1 MTGRRAG
8 YTTTTRTSAAKTI
21 STAAFTSAPIPTVSG
36 TTTVGRV
43 LTANAGTWKPAATLT
58 YRWKRAGTAITG
70 ATGRSYTLTP
80 ADAGTAITV
89 SVTGRRAG
97 YTTTTRTSADV
108 AVPGPPESG
117 PVVHVTADIT
127 ADTDWDPA
135 AQTVY
140 LVEGS
145 VAVLGGATLRIGPN
159 AVIKAAASG
168 AIRVEGGL
176 VVEGVAGS
184 PVVFTSLVDDSVGGD
199 TNGDGDATAPPSDA
213 SGSSWSGV
221 HVLDGGSATVRFAE
235 VRYAS
240 YGIATVDERG
250 YSSPRANVVDL
261 SHVTMVQSPIRIS
274 VDRSGSNAGTAT
286 VRVED
291 CTVRDTSGDG
301 ISVTA
306 TGVPVGSGTQ
316 IPVPV
321 VQNNTVT
328 GAGGVAVDVRGDK
341 LDGALLRGNSGSGNQ
356 VNAISVTGTLVTDTT
371 IPLGGLPLALN
382 GRSSAWRYL
391 TVASGVTLRVEQGA
405 VIKSLA
411 GGLRVE
417 GGLVVEGVAGS
428 PVVFTSLVDDSVGG
442 DTNGDGD
449 ATAPPGVGDWNGI
462 VALPGGVA
470 QLDGVDVRYAATALS
485 VTGAEAAIHGRL
497 TDSGVGVSSDGSYVD
512 ARDVDWGT
520 PDGPAPG
527 DVIGAGAQ
535 IAPWVGYTAPPRP
548 APAAPQPVSTSNPGE
563 CKAVAAFG
571 LRGSGEAPQ
580 GTRVSMFFPWT
591 MPEFTGAADGFGSY
605 NTSIVDSFEEIE
617 SVAVKRIAIQYQALA
632 VPVVNPAVLPGEYN
646 GSIYDGVDKLIARM
660 ERESIDCPTEKFVVV
675 GYSQGALAAHL
686 ALRILARTDP
696 QLLERVEGVAFV
708 ADPGRQFNPAEDW
721 WRSASYESPRTIHL
735 YAPGVVE
742 SLSAGVWSAANLFNG
757 DVAGPL
763 PDAVATSTVSLC
775 HNRDLVCSAF
785 VGASVGQHTNYTE
798 SELQGL
804 AALLA
809 RTVPGGSGSISW
821 TLSIHP

>member
-1 MTGRRAG
+1 M
-8 YTTTTRTSAAKTI
+8 
-21 STAAFTSAPIPTVSG
+21 
-36 TTTVGRV
+36 
-43 LTANAGTWKPAATLT
+43 
-58 YRWKRAGTAITG
+58 
-70 ATGRSYTLTP
+70 
-80 ADAGTAITV
+80 
-89 SVTGRRAG
+89 
-97 YTTTTRTSADV
+97 
-108 AVPGPPESG
+108 
-117 PVVHVTADIT
+117 
-127 ADTDWDPA
+127 
-135 AQTVY
+135 
-140 LVEGS
+140 
-145 VAVLGGATLRIGPN
+145 
-159 AVIKAAASG
+159 
-168 AIRVEGGL
+168 
-176 VVEGVAGS
+176 VEGVAGS
-184 PVVFTSLVDDSVGGD
+184 PVVFTSL
-199 TNGDGDATAPPSDA
+199 
-213 SGSSWSGV
+213 
-221 HVLDGGSATVRFAE
+221 
-235 VRYAS
+235 
-240 YGIATVDERG
+240 
-250 YSSPRANVVDL
+250 
-261 SHVTMVQSPIRIS
+261 M
-274 VDRSGSNAGTAT
+274 
-286 VRVED
+286 
-291 CTVRDTSGDG
+291 
-301 ISVTA
+301 
-306 TGVPVGSGTQ
+306 
-316 IPVPV
+316 
-321 VQNNTVT
+321 
-328 GAGGVAVDVRGDK
+328 
-341 LDGALLRGNSGSGNQ
+341 
-356 VNAISVTGTLVTDTT
+356 
-371 IPLGGLPLALN
+371 
-382 GRSSAWRYL
+382 
-391 TVASGVTLRVEQGA
+391 
-405 VIKSLA
+405 
-411 GGLRVE
+411 
-417 GGLVVEGVAGS
+417 
-428 PVVFTSLVDDSVGG
+428 DDSVGG

-591 MPEFTGAADGFGSY
+591 MPEFTGAPDGFGSY

>member
-1 MTGRRAG
+1 M
-8 YTTTTRTSAAKTI
+8 
-21 STAAFTSAPIPTVSG
+21 
-36 TTTVGRV
+36 
-43 LTANAGTWKPAATLT
+43 
-58 YRWKRAGTAITG
+58 
-70 ATGRSYTLTP
+70 
-80 ADAGTAITV
+80 
-89 SVTGRRAG
+89 
-97 YTTTTRTSADV
+97 
-108 AVPGPPESG
+108 
-117 PVVHVTADIT
+117 
-127 ADTDWDPA
+127 
-135 AQTVY
+135 
-140 LVEGS
+140 
-145 VAVLGGATLRIGPN
+145 
-159 AVIKAAASG
+159 
-168 AIRVEGGL
+168 
-176 VVEGVAGS
+176 
-184 PVVFTSLVDDSVGGD
+184 
-199 TNGDGDATAPPSDA
+199 
-213 SGSSWSGV
+213 
-221 HVLDGGSATVRFAE
+221 
-235 VRYAS
+235 
-240 YGIATVDERG
+240 
-250 YSSPRANVVDL
+250 
-261 SHVTMVQSPIRIS
+261 
-274 VDRSGSNAGTAT
+274 
-286 VRVED
+286 
-291 CTVRDTSGDG
+291 
-301 ISVTA
+301 
-306 TGVPVGSGTQ
+306 
-316 IPVPV
+316 
-321 VQNNTVT
+321 
-328 GAGGVAVDVRGDK
+328 
-341 LDGALLRGNSGSGNQ
+341 
-356 VNAISVTGTLVTDTT
+356 TGTLVTDTT

-428 PVVFTSLVDDSVGG
+428 PVVFTSLMDDSVGG

-617 SVAVKRIAIQYQALA
+617 GVAVKRIAIQYQALA